1 MALLLSCESLAKS
14 FHHRELFTGITLG
27 VYDEER
33 IGLIGPNG
41 SGKSTFLKILAGLEE
56 QDSGQITRRRDLKLG
71 YVPQQDLFAA
81 GATPRSVMAEALQ
94 KDGGAGHL
102 GEQEQETRVAILL
115 TRMGFADPEKPVA
128 TLSGGWQKRLAIARA
143 LITEPN
149 LLVLDEPTNHLD
161 LEGVLWLEKILANPR
176 EIGMSGGSFASILVS
191 HDRYFLDN
199 LPTRIVEIN
208 RAFPEGF
215 YSVPGSYSEF
225 LERREEFMAAQAEQQ
240 QTLQERVKKEIAWL
254 RRGPKARRTKNKAR
268 ILDAHTAIEE
278 LAVVKGRNNAFGE
291 TAKIEFTAT
300 ERKTNKLMVAHKISK
315 RFSRAG
321 ETTEMIEGAPL
332 FENLNLLLT
341 PGSRMGVLG
350 QNGSGKSTLLR
361 LLNGD
366 LQPDKGTIKRA
377 PDLRVVFF
385 DQAKQQVNREV
396 TLREA
401 LSPDSDTVIFRGE
414 SMHIK
419 SWAKRFLFSYEQLD
433 LPVAALSG
441 GEQARILIANLMR
454 LQADVLILDEPT
466 NDLDIPSLEVLEE
479 SLEDFPGAIV
489 LVTHDRYM
497 LDRLCTELLS
507 LDGGGEAN
515 IYTDFTQ
522 WENAKEKRVK
532 AAKQAGGSGE
542 AKPVV
547 VGEKTAGGTA
557 TPKKKLSYME
567 QREWEGIENKVMEA
581 ELASEQ
587 AQKEMEAAL
596 TGDPRKLEEICVK
609 LHDAQELVQ
618 KLYARWQELE
628 SKKG

>member
-14 FHHRELFTGITLG
+14 YHHRELFTGITLG

-71 YVPQQDLFAA
+71 YVPQQDLFAP
-81 GATPRSVMAEALQ
+81 GATPRSVLSEALQ

-115 TRMGFADPEKPVA
+115 TRMGFTEDEKLVA

-254 RRGPKARRTKNKAR
+254 RRGPKARRTKNKSR
-268 ILDAHTAIEE
+268 ILDAHTAIDDLAE
-278 LAVVKGRNNAFGE
+278 LKGRNNAFGE
-291 TAKIEFTAT
+291 TAKIEFTST
-300 ERKTNKLMVAHKISK
+300 ERKTNKLIVAHKISK
-315 RFSRAG
+315 RFTRTGAAVEVG
-321 ETTEMIEGAPL
+321 EPDTAERGPL

-350 QNGSGKSTLLR
+350 RNGSGKSTLLR

-366 LQPDKGTIKRA
+366 LLPDTGTIKRA

-396 TLREA
+396 TLRTA
-401 LSPDSDTVIFRGE
+401 LSPDSDTVVFRGE
-414 SMHIK
+414 SIHVK

-433 LPVAALSG
+433 LPVSALSG

-479 SLEDFPGAIV
+479 SLDDFPGAIV

-497 LDRLCTELLS
+497 LDRLCTELLA
-507 LDGGGEAN
+507 LDGEGGGDRR
-515 IYTDFTQ
+515 IFILILRSGKMPRKSGRR
-522 WENAKEKRVK
+522 WLSRRPG
-532 AAKQAGGSGE
+532 AGGG
-542 AKPVV
+542 KGRVP
-547 VGEKTAGGTA
+547 
-557 TPKKKLSYME
+557 
-567 QREWEGIENKVMEA
+567 
-581 ELASEQ
+581 
-587 AQKEMEAAL
+587 
-596 TGDPRKLEEICVK
+596 PRG
-609 LHDAQELVQ
+609 
-618 KLYARWQELE
+618 RR
-628 SKKG
+628 